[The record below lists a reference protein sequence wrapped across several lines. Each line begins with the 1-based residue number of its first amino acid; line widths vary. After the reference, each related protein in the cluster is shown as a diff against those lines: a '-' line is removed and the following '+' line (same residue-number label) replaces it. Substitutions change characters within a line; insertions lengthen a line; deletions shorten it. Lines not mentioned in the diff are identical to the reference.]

1 MTIGARGEPD
11 LTPRI
16 EVRPAGPDDVP
27 AIRRLFAGLSA
38 DSARRRFQTGQPTPG
53 LLAAAAGLGPGTRC
67 LVALDPETPG
77 LVVGEARYVLLEPDL
92 AELAITVAD
101 RYQGR
106 GLGRVLLAGLVDQAR
121 AAGIG
126 YLRSVV
132 LMSNTA
138 MLRLLAN
145 YGCAQ
150 VTTADEISVV
160 TVDIAARGG
169 MPGWPGVARGRR
181 VLVEQRGWFA
191 DEQTI
196 RLAADGADVRRC
208 QGPNQRAGR
217 TCPLLTAGQ
226 CALAEQAQEI
236 ICLLPDGDAESA
248 AVAAAHRRLWPER
261 LAR

>member
-1 MTIGARGEPD
+1 MTIGARIEQDPA
-11 LTPRI
+11 PRI
-16 EVRPAGPDDVP
+16 EVRRAGPDDVP
-27 AIRRLFAGLSA
+27 AIRRLFTGLSA
-38 DSARRRFQTGQPTPG
+38 DSARRRFQSGQPSPG
-53 LLAAAAGLGPGTRC
+53 LLAAAADLGPGTRC
-67 LVALDPETPG
+67 LVAVDTGAPG
-77 LVVGEARYVLLEPDL
+77 RVVGEARYVLLGPEL

-121 AAGIG
+121 TAGIG

-138 MLRLLAN
+138 MLSLLAH

-160 TVDIAARGG
+160 TVDIATQGG
-169 MPGWPGVARGRR
+169 MPGWPVAARGRR

-196 RLAADGADVRRC
+196 RLAAGGADVRRC
-208 QGPNQRAGR
+208 QGPSQRAGR
-217 TCPLLTAGQ
+217 SCPLVTTGR

-236 ICLLPDGDAESA
+236 RCLLPEGDADAA
-248 AVAAAHRRLWPER
+248 AVASAHRRLWPER
-261 LAR
+261 LVR